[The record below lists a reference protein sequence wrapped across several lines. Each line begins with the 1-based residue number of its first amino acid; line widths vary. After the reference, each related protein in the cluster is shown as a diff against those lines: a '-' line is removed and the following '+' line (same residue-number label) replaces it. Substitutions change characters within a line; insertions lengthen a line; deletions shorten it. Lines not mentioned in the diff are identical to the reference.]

1 MVFYWMPSCEGG
13 FMSASEKAG
22 NTAEGWNRGAAQAG
36 YGQVRAGGWASLL
49 FARANYFL
57 LAPLSRIETM
67 E

>member
-1 MVFYWMPSCEGG
+1 
-13 FMSASEKAG
+13 MSASEKAG
-22 NTAEGWNRGAAQAG
+22 NTAEGWNWGAAQAG
-36 YGQVRAGGWASLL
+36 MGKSAPGVGASLL